1 MLSSRPMEHGMPDDS
16 KTVAV
21 DSDANLNAGRA
32 CGVIITDKCE
42 QLSNPVDRL
51 IVEGTYPGPPFIE
64 LIGLPYSLW
73 DAYRET
79 FRNKL
84 GITLT
89 NRVRHWYWAISEQ
102 STDSELPY
110 ANRCSHVEPTDDLF
124 LQDRFASGFD
134 AKQRNVIV
142 KTIVKDSPE
151 EQINVYLSQCGEL
164 YDRRAFACVLPP
176 IAIVRTPHRFSFLVT
191 PLWGYRFCTDYVD
204 TVQGVMDFIRCMLTG
219 LSFLHEHRIAHR
231 DIHDGNI
238 LADWYCY
245 HSFEEDI
252 RQQEFRRHL
261 RSKSISYALYDFNLS
276 LQLPPGTS
284 LKTCRRPA
292 CEGFLGMAI
301 YHPDDIYLGQ
311 PYYNPFAYDVGCLG
325 FMFVHNLTDAISA
338 VPMLAPLFGKMTTH
352 IVDERF
358 TAAEALEF
366 FRRVEAETSPETLKS
381 SITLQPNYHRMHDPQ
396 LYWCHTSPEFQSM
409 WNSHRPPPFSW
420 RLRLL
425 RWIGSITYGFEV
437 IAFVRRILDV

>member
-1 MLSSRPMEHGMPDDS
+1 MPRDMN
-16 KTVAV
+16 TVV
-21 DSDANLNAGRA
+21 MGSDVNMRQGRA
-32 CGVIITDKCE
+32 LGVIITETCE
-42 QLSNPVDRL
+42 QLPNPVDRL
-51 IVEGTYPGPPFIE
+51 IVEGIPPGPPYIT
-64 LIGLPYSLW
+64 LTGVPDSLW
-73 DAYRET
+73 DGYRET

-89 NRVRHWYWAISEQ
+89 NRTRVGGCSWEISEQ

-110 ANRCSHVEPTDDLF
+110 ANRCSHVEPTDDLY
-124 LQDRFASGFD
+124 LQGRFASGFD
-134 AKQRNVIV
+134 AKQQNVIV

-151 EQINVYLSQCGEL
+151 EQINVYLSQCAEL

-191 PLWGYRFCTDYVD
+191 PLWGCRFRANDLD
-204 TVQGVMDFIRCMLTG
+204 TIQGVMDFIRCMLTG

-238 LADWYCY
+238 LANWYCY
-245 HSFEEDI
+245 HDMQRKI
-252 RQQEFRRHL
+252 RQEEFRRHL
-261 RSKSISYALYDFNLS
+261 RSRCISYALYDFNLS

-292 CEGFLGMAI
+292 CEGFLGMAL

-325 FMFVHNLTDAISA
+325 FLFVQNLTDAISA

-366 FRRVEAETSPETLKS
+366 FRRVEAETSPETLQS
-381 SITLQPNYHRMHDPQ
+381 SVTLQPDYHRMHDPQ

-409 WNSHRPPPFSW
+409 WNSHRPPPFALGI
-420 RLRLL
+420 RLIH
-425 RWIGSITYGFEV
+425 WIGSTDYGLT
-437 IAFVRRILDV
+437 ILAFFRRILHV